1 MKNTGLH
8 VKIIIIN
15 SGIVPWC
22 VCGGGGGG
30 GVCQCLPVQIQ
41 VHYGMVSHLTMTGLI
56 SIYLIN
62 SGTGPR

>member
-1 MKNTGLH
+1 M
-8 VKIIIIN
+8 V
-15 SGIVPWC
+15 C
-22 VCGGGGGG
+22 VWGGGG